1 MSAEGALN
9 EPSLFADSSGSIII
23 VGPDS
28 PVGGKISGVVR
39 ARSEIFR
46 GSLRPFNATVNQ
58 ELRDVV
64 KSNIRQYLLLPGNIE
79 GGPTNE
85 AKITKMIS
93 SILSDPNCGN
103 NQTIFYVD
111 ES

>member
-1 MSAEGALN
+1 
-9 EPSLFADSSGSIII
+9 
-23 VGPDS
+23 
-28 PVGGKISGVVR
+28 
-39 ARSEIFR
+39 
-46 GSLRPFNATVNQ
+46 
-58 ELRDVV
+58 
-64 KSNIRQYLLLPGNIE
+64 LLPGNIE

-93 SILSDPNCGN
+93 SILSDPNSGN